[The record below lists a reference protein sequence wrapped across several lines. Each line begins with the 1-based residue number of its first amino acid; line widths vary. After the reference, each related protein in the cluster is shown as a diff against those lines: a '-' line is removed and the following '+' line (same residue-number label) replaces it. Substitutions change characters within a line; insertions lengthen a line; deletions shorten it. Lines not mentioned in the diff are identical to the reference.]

1 MIANLPQNLV
11 ERIDDDESASVIGRS
26 AGVGGGVFFTSAAT
40 PEEPATPEEL
50 RGPFHTT
57 QVNTPMVSVQYDV
70 SGPLWVL
77 SITFGPNLGASY
89 WSGKTSTIT
98 TPGLLYVPK

>member
-40 PEEPATPEEL
+40 PEEL

-57 QVNTPMVSVQYDV
+57 QVNTHR
-70 SGPLWVL
+70 W
-77 SITFGPNLGASY
+77 
-89 WSGKTSTIT
+89 
-98 TPGLLYVPK
+98 